1 MSHSDDLRPER
12 APAPEFYRDRMDR
25 IEHTLIQTGAI
36 TVLSVVHDMGA
47 EPPHHRYEIRHS
59 GSLVAE
65 PTSLAEVAE
74 YLRDVAP

>member
-1 MSHSDDLRPER
+1 
-12 APAPEFYRDRMDR
+12 MDR
-25 IEHTLIQTGAI
+25 IEHTLIETGAI
-36 TVLSVVHDMGA
+36 TVLSVVQDMGA

-74 YLRDVAP
+74 YLRDAGH